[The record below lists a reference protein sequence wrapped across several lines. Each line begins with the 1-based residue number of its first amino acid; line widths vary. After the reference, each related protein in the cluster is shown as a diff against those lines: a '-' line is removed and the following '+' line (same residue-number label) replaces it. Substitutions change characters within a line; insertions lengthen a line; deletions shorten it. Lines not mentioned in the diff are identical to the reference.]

1 MCFIKRGNLAPAAD
15 PPENL
20 AAKYTCYRIPIE
32 KMPTD
37 NLVRIFDHGYI
48 HEKPLMPVRVRVDI
62 PDFESQ
68 LSLDERHQLF
78 DQVLAQMAALPAVDM
93 QCVHLVAR
101 QDTSF
106 RDRRRKIAQAAS
118 LAQAQTAD
126 QQAQAGPNENHC
138 HGGRVTGA
146 E

>member
-1 MCFIKRGNLAPAAD
+1 MCFIKRGNLAPAAS

-32 KMPTD
+32 KMHTD
-37 NLVRIFDHGYI
+37 NLVRIFEHRNI
-48 HEKPLMPVRVRVDI
+48 HEKPLMPVRIRVDI

-68 LSLDERHQLF
+68 LSLDERQQFF
-78 DQVLAQMAALPAVDM
+78 DQVLAEMAALPTVDM

-101 QDTSF
+101 QGKSF
-106 RDRRRKIAQAAS
+106 RDRRRKFAQAPS
-118 LAQAQTAD
+118 LAEAQPAD
-126 QQAQAGPNENHC
+126 QQAKAGPNQGHC
-138 HGGRVTGA
+138 HGGRFTGA

>member
-1 MCFIKRGNLAPAAD
+1 MCFIKRGNLAPAAG

-32 KMPTD
+32 KMHTD
-37 NLVRIFDHGYI
+37 NLVRILDHRYI

-68 LSLDERHQLF
+68 LSLDERHQLL
-78 DQVLAQMAALPAVDM
+78 DQILTEVATLPAVDL
-93 QCVHLVAR
+93 QCIHLVVR
-101 QDTSF
+101 QDKSF
-106 RDRRRKIAQAAS
+106 RDRRRKIAQAAR
-118 LAQAQTAD
+118 LAQAQAAN
-126 QQAQAGPNENHC
+126 QQAQAGANQDHC
-138 HGGRVTGA
+138 HGGRITGA